1 MGSLSPSRS
10 NASRAGSQIS
20 AMFPKLPRVDSPEVS
35 SLDDK
40 PLLYRVSLK
49 STHNTPDLKPRTI
62 PSRQQS
68 IATEGDSPLQAKSV
82 RFAPGVKFV
91 SQENRTVPLRRLP
104 KVIPYKTGVIRGS
117 PTGQTHH
124 QLPNINADKS
134 PVIDARFLGD
144 AARALP
150 INSRGGPKAVIQSTV
165 NATERQLNKLR
176 KRRQQIRWREAAAS
190 ENPSKPYVNMKRFS
204 VKGHHI
210 ENTGTSGN
218 AIYGSST
225 PLLPRRTTPNL
236 YSNTITEKRTFAGGM
251 ILQLLTRDPN
261 ELAVSGNCISGN
273 GSHSVN
279 GHFVNFGGSSPKPKK
294 KWSSA
299 SRVSQFHE
307 KFPDMYRVPANMSS
321 ASRRDVWNVTN
332 RTGANAFMHMV
343 SPRSVTNGQP
353 LDVSFKAHKLQD
365 RV

>member
-1 MGSLSPSRS
+1 
-10 NASRAGSQIS
+10 
-20 AMFPKLPRVDSPEVS
+20 MFPKLPHVDSPEVS

-49 STHNTPDLKPRTI
+49 NSHNTPDLKPSTI

-68 IATEGDSPLQAKSV
+68 IATDGDSPLQTKSV

-144 AARALP
+144 AAKALP

-190 ENPSKPYVNMKRFS
+190 ENASKP
-204 VKGHHI
+204 
-210 ENTGTSGN
+210 
-218 AIYGSST
+218 
-225 PLLPRRTTPNL
+225 
-236 YSNTITEKRTFAGGM
+236 
-251 ILQLLTRDPN
+251 DPN

-273 GSHSVN
+273 SSHSVN
-279 GHFVNFGGSSPKPKK
+279 GHFVNFGSSSPKPKK

-321 ASRRDVWNVTN
+321 AIKRDVWNVTS

-353 LDVSFKAHKLQD
+353 LDVSFKVHKL
-365 RV
+365 